1 MAEIILEQ
9 ITKRFGAVTAVE
21 ALDLQIRDREF
32 LTLLGPSGCGKTT
45 TLNMIAGLE
54 EITSGSLRFD
64 GEEVSHLPPE
74 KRDIAMVFQTYALY
88 PHMTVLQN
96 ITFGLLNRGM
106 ARKQAEER
114 ARKVSEGLEI
124 GHLLDRRPRQLSG
137 GQRQRVALAR
147 AIVRDPRVFL
157 LDEPLSNL
165 DARLRITMRTELK
178 RLHYELEKTFV
189 YVTHD
194 QAEALTMSDRI
205 AVMDGGRL
213 QQLGTP
219 DEIYRYPANEFV
231 AAFLG
236 SPPMNFLTGRL
247 ERAVFVSPG
256 LRISLPPGVVG
267 RLPSAVP
274 PEVRLG
280 VRPEDVELVAG
291 GSHGGAG
298 PGDALDARVAV
309 REPVGSDVF
318 LTLEVGGAALKL
330 RAAPDCPS
338 DRGDAVRVRFKGNR
352 VHLFSS
358 QTGETLLPRP
368 SGDLAADARG

>member
-1 MAEIILEQ
+1 MAEVTLHNVH
-9 ITKRFGAVTAVE
+9 KRFGSVTAVE

-54 EITSGSLRFD
+54 EITSGSIRFD
-64 GEEVSHLPPE
+64 GEEVSHLAPE

-88 PHMTVLQN
+88 PHMNVLQN

-106 ARKQAEER
+106 PKREAEER
-114 ARKVSEGLEI
+114 ARKVAEGLEI
-124 GHLLDRRPRQLSG
+124 GHLLERRPRQLSG

-205 AVMDGGRL
+205 AVMNLGRL

-219 DEIYRYPANEFV
+219 DEIYRQPANEFV
-231 AAFLG
+231 ATFMG
-236 SPPMNFLTGRL
+236 SPPMNFFTGRL
-247 ERAVFVSPG
+247 EGGQFVSPA
-256 LRISLPPGVVG
+256 LRTALTPGTVA
-267 RLPSAVP
+267 RLRASAP
-274 PEVRLG
+274 AEVKLG
-280 VRPEDVELVAG
+280 VRPEDVSLAP
-291 GSHGGAG
+291 GGAAENG
-298 PGDALDARVAV
+298 ICIEGRVSV

-318 LTLEVGGAALKL
+318 LTVEVNGEVLKL
-330 RAAPDCPS
+330 RAEPDCPL
-338 DRGDAVRVRFKGNR
+338 DRGDTVRFRFNAGR
-352 VHLFSS
+352 LHLFCARS
-358 QTGETLLPRP
+358 GESLL
-368 SGDLAADARG
+368 GRG